1 MAYFSCTIDGV
12 VAPASTVRLSEGYNE
27 GWTVTAYIPRA
38 IVNAASAVTMQVND
52 GTHALTLTLTSEKL
66 AEDGYGVEVSFR
78 DSATRRLSHSTYDG
92 STLHCISADT
102 ALARIC
108 TASSVGYTGN
118 TGFGNIHYAA
128 TDEQNSLS
136 LLTDLLDTCAAYY
149 RSNGQTVT
157 VQAAQATANCT
168 LEMAAISRTVTHEGL
183 ISRLYLNKVTPCDIV
198 ASGRDKITFAEEV
211 RIAYCLEKSHISR
224 NLSAD
229 VPLSGYNSK
238 RICENINELKA
249 LSNYKMHVV
258 GISAR
263 SCPSGYSPSF
273 TRYYDNTTGNLIK
286 YTNRTS
292 TIWATK
298 EQATAR
304 ASYYLWLENRD
315 FKTATYTIPL
325 NLAVRAGDV
334 VADGESNYRVTAVTH
349 SLSINEATTEVEA
362 SAI

>member
-52 GTHALTLTLTSEKL
+52 GQRTLNLTLEPEKL
-66 AEDGYGVEVSFR
+66 AEDVYGVEVSFR
-78 DSATRRLSHSTYDG
+78 DSATRRLTHSTYDG

-157 VQAAQATANCT
+157 VRAAQATANCT

-198 ASGRDKITFAEEV
+198 ASGREINFLDARIVCYQQVWYENNGYVAPSKITEYVSEYTTGLVLQNDSVCTA
-211 RIAYCLEKSHISR
+211 
-224 NLSAD
+224 
-229 VPLSGYNSK
+229 
-238 RICENINELKA
+238 
-249 LSNYKMHVV
+249 V
-258 GISAR
+258 GISLR

-273 TRYYDNTTGNLIK
+273 TTYYDNTTGNLIK